1 MIVKCPY
8 CGQQFKVS
16 VRAIGQGT
24 YVPPDAPL
32 TAREME
38 ILDILKRHGP
48 LSVRAVQAVMAKE
61 RGAAYNYHIT
71 QITLSR
77 LVGRGLVQMVRQ
89 GRRWVYAL
97 PEGGMRIQLGGRL

>member
-8 CGQQFKVS
+8 CRQEFKVAM
-16 VRAIGQGT
+16 RAIGQGT

-32 TAREME
+32 TAREIQ
-38 ILDILKRHGP
+38 ILEILKRHGP
-48 LSVRAVQAVMAKE
+48 LTVRAVQAIMARE
-61 RGAAYNYHIT
+61 GAAYNYHIT

-77 LVGRGLVQMVRQ
+77 LVGRGLARMVRQ

-97 PEGGMRIQLGGRL
+97 PPVCS

>member
-8 CGQQFKVS
+8 CRQEFKVAM
-16 VRAIGQGT
+16 RPIGQGT

-32 TAREME
+32 TPRELE

-61 RGAAYNYHIT
+61 RGAAYNYHII

-77 LVGRGLVQMVRQ
+77 LVGRGLARMVRQ

-97 PEGGMRIQLGGRL
+97 P